1 MVIDASVWVAALLR
15 NDCHHEEST
24 SLLHTLLQRNQQA
37 AVPLLAWPE
46 IAGAIARRTDNNE
59 LAGAAVAFLNK
70 QAWLESVPLDSS
82 IARRATT
89 VAAEQRLRGA
99 DAVYVVL
106 ALQRDGVLITLDLE
120 MLQRVPMA
128 VTARTP
134 GDWLNEA

>member
-15 NDCHHEEST
+15 NDRHHEESA

-46 IAGAIARRTDNNE
+46 IAGAIARKTGNSE
-59 LAGAAVAFLNK
+59 LARIAIAFLNR

-89 VAAEQRLRGA
+89 IATDQRLRGA
-99 DAVYVVL
+99 DAVYVAL

-120 MLQRVPMA
+120 MLQRVPIA
-128 VTARTP
+128 VTAHMP